1 MKHML
6 LELHMQH
13 FLKTSITFFLSIL
26 PYVVWAQQPVFIRG
40 QITNIK
46 AAEPIFLEFDD
57 VLKPLEL
64 QQNGAFALMAN
75 VPSFPASFSFATI
88 SKRGKITR
96 KTPLIWFE
104 SDSLFINLNWSDG
117 AFEMEGKLPYQ
128 NLSEKLEALNGK
140 EQIDQVLKHAEAI
153 PGLYFANAFKE
164 KMAITD
170 LETFL
175 TAVPTELRDMGYVK
189 EMENYLRAQKIGP
202 LKKGSNVHDFQLPDS
217 AGNRVSILQ
226 NSGRKQLVAL
236 VSTGCYHSLGS
247 LGMLQQLAESNEKQ
261 YEIITI
267 WDDGSKDIW
276 LNARKEQKSKITWTN
291 LWDEYGFATTYFGMQ
306 VSPSFYVIDENGIL
320 LEVFK
325 GYNEKIASKIKRA
338 LK

>member
-1 MKHML
+1 MKHTL
-6 LELHMQH
+6 LEIQNEHLMKIRTTLFFS
-13 FLKTSITFFLSIL
+13 FLVGFA
-26 PYVVWAQQPVFIRG
+26 WAQQPVVFKG
-40 QITNIK
+40 QINNLK
-46 AAEPIFLEFDD
+46 AAETIFLEFDD

-64 QQNGAFALMAN
+64 QPNGAFELIVN
-75 VPSFPASFSFATI
+75 VPSFPATFNFSTI
-88 SKRGKITR
+88 SKKGKITR

-104 SDSLFINLNWSDG
+104 SDSLFVNVNWSDG
-117 AFEMEGKLPYQ
+117 AFEMGGKLPYQ
-128 NLSEKLEALNGK
+128 SLSEELEALKGK
-140 EQIDQVLKHAEAI
+140 EQMDQVLKYAKAI
-153 PGLYFANAFKE
+153 PGLYFANALKE
-164 KMAITD
+164 KMAIAD

-202 LKKGSNVHDFQLPDS
+202 LKKGSNVQDFQLPDS